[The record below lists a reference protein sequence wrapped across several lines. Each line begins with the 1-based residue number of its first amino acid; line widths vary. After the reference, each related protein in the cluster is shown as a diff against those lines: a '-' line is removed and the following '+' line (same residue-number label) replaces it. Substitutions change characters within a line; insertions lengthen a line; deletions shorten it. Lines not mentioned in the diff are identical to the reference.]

1 VNQLLAKLTSSEKY
15 EAGGIAAVVV
25 GWIAGL
31 ILGNS
36 QECVTVFGQTACGG
50 SLNYFTWGTAGLFG
64 ILALVLAI
72 VAGIVLY
79 MKIAPNV
86 KVAWPMPVTQ
96 ILLAV
101 CVATLVCAA
110 LMVLIQLTNGGS
122 PPALMYV
129 ADAIMVVGAAAMSW
143 FAYQEWMAKPAA

>member
-1 VNQLLAKLTSSEKY
+1 LEKEARLVNELLAKLTSREKY

-36 QECVTVFGQTACGG
+36 QECVTVFGQTA
-50 SLNYFTWGTAGLFG
+50 WGTAGLFG